1 MAGKHIALCHI
12 LRLKGALQLII
23 ALQEF
28 QDLRIFKEEVSV
40 LQSDD
45 FWNYLF
51 TMCCS
56 LYAPMRVLHL
66 ADQKIPVMD
75 KLHYY
80 VCRTDTNLSKYIKK
94 ATSDATYCKD
104 TRILS
109 LISVVLE
116 EVVDKDDSD
125 EDIDDGEEDDSSDNK
140 DSVAE
145 ASLSDNDDNA
155 DADPDDPVSSKD
167 KDEDTEFI
175 NNAIG
180 AGTGQLRQVFECNG
194 SHFLLFLN
202 PSCQMCSILIHVII
216 LDLLIFL
223 CNSQIAQCHMKS

>member
-1 MAGKHIALCHI
+1 M
-12 LRLKGALQLII
+12 
-23 ALQEF
+23 
-28 QDLRIFKEEVSV
+28 SV

-56 LYAPMRVLHL
+56 LHAPMRVLHL

-109 LISVVLE
+109 LMSVVLE
-116 EVVDKDDSD
+116 DVLDKDDSD
-125 EDIDDGEEDDSSDNK
+125 EDIDNNEEDDGADN
-140 DSVAE
+140 DGSVAE
-145 ASLSDNDDNA
+145 TSLSDNADDA
-155 DADPDDPVSSKD
+155 DTDPDDPVSSED

-175 NNAIG
+175 NDAIG
-180 AGTGQLRQVFECNG
+180 ARTGQLRQVFECNDF
-194 SHFLLFLN
+194 HFLLFLN
-202 PSCQMCSILIHVII
+202 PPSQMCSILIHVIV

-223 CNSQIAQCHMKS
+223 CNSQIAQHEVMRFWIKWCDKLIHP